1 MAAGSAPR
9 IFAVGDIH
17 GHFRRLERLLGQ
29 LPLDPERDLLVF
41 LGDYLNRGPQS
52 REVLDLLLDV
62 EQRVPGAVFLMGNH
76 ERALLDYAATGDVD
90 LLHQLRG
97 MGLEATLK
105 SYGDAPMSSL
115 RDLSFLPPAHREFLA
130 RLRPSFEADCF
141 LFVHA
146 GLEPGGRDGGAA
158 SLTVRGL
165 FLEEPSACPQ
175 TVVFGHSGFETPFLA
190 PGKIGL
196 DTGVHKGNLLT
207 AVELPA
213 VIFHHA

>member
-1 MAAGSAPR
+1 MRR

-17 GHFRRLERLLGQ
+17 GYYRRLERLLGQ
-29 LPLDPERDLLVF
+29 LPLDPQRDLLVF

-62 EQRVPGAVFLMGNH
+62 ERRVPGAVFLVGNH
-76 ERALLDYAATGDVD
+76 EQALLDYAATGDVD

-97 MGLEATLK
+97 MGVEATLK
-105 SYGDAPMSSL
+105 SYGDAPMSGL
-115 RDLSFLPPAHREFLA
+115 RDLSFLPRAHREFLS
-130 RLRPSFEADCF
+130 RLRLSFEADCY

-146 GLEPGGRDGGAA
+146 GLTPGGKDADAA

-165 FLEEPSACPQ
+165 FLEEPSACPR
-175 TVVFGHSGFETPFLA
+175 TVVFGHSGFETPLLA

-196 DTGVHKGNLLT
+196 DTGVHKGNVLT

-213 VIFHHA
+213 VVFHHA